1 VTDTVRGITFPFR
14 IDPNTGSVATSTEDE
29 KIRENIAHIIMT
41 GIGERTMRRTY
52 GGGLQ
57 QLVHD
62 PNNDVMRK
70 IVQHQIAK
78 SLGQLEPRIFLTG
91 VYIAQDGPTLALR
104 ITYVIRRSK
113 QNQVFSVPFG
123 MGV

>member
-1 VTDTVRGITFPFR
+1 MTDSLRGFTFPFR
-14 IDPNTGSVATSTEDE
+14 IDPDTGGVATSADDE
-29 KIRENIAHIIMT
+29 KLRENIAHIIMT
-41 GIGERTMRRTY
+41 GVGERTMRRTY

-70 IVQHQIAK
+70 IVQHQVAK
-78 SLGQLEPRIFLTG
+78 SLAALEPRILLTG
-91 VYIAQDGPTLALR
+91 VHIAQDGPTLTLR
-104 ITYVIRRSK
+104 ISYVVRRSK